1 VPGAE
6 VTTIIS
12 LVCNWQARNRRI
24 VYDSSVRVLIIEDE
38 PKSAAYLRKGLSE
51 HGYVADLAANGE
63 DGLYLAQTSEYDL
76 LILDI
81 MLPRRDGWSVMR
93 ELRRCGKQTPVLFLT
108 ARDSVPDR
116 VKGLDLGA
124 DDYLVKP
131 FAFSELLARIRTVL
145 RRGPV
150 RRNESLS
157 FADLELDPLSHRAI
171 RAGKR
176 LDLTPKEFLLL
187 ALFVRRAGE
196 VLSRTM
202 IAEQVW
208 DMNFDCGTNVV
219 DVHVRRLRAKV
230 DDPFGKKLIH
240 TIRGVGYVLE
250 E

>member
-1 VPGAE
+1 
-6 VTTIIS
+6 VT
-12 LVCNWQARNRRI
+12 ARAAFIATRI
-24 VYDSSVRVLIIEDE
+24 FRYDSTVRVLIIEDE

-51 HGYVADLAANGE
+51 HGYVADLACDGE
-63 DGLYLAQTSEYDL
+63 DGLYLAQNSEYDL

-81 MLPRRDGWSVMR
+81 MLPLRDGWSVMT
-93 ELRRCGKQTPVLFLT
+93 ELRRTGKQTPVLFLT

-131 FAFSELLARIRTVL
+131 FAFSELLARIRTIL
-145 RRGPV
+145 RRGPK
-150 RRNESLS
+150 RRSENLC
-157 FADLELDPLSHRAI
+157 FADLELDPLSHKAV

-196 VLSRTM
+196 VLTRTL

-230 DDPFGKKLIH
+230 DDPFDRKLIH